1 MTEDPMI
8 DKQSLKIVSKK
19 LEDTNLVF
27 PLVLVVLVEIL

>member
-19 LEDTNLVF
+19 LEETNLMF
-27 PLVLVVLVEIL
+27 SLVLVEIL